1 MRLLLTLL
9 AIAGFLTDHVNP
21 MTGTDGRGSA
31 SPAASYPFG
40 MVQAGPDTRIEP
52 SGPSYRQT
60 DTLIYGFSNT
70 HLDLPGVAEM
80 CDILLMPVAGFTSE
94 TPLTPEEYASP
105 FSKSKESARPGFYK
119 VTLDKHTISVR
130 LTAGRR
136 SGLHEYTYLDH
147 VDPQVIL
154 SLGHRDRVT
163 DGGIS
168 FDPEKRNVVK
178 GWRMSDGAVK
188 GQVLYYYIE
197 FSSPIQS
204 YRADG
209 HTVLLQFRRKVY
221 NTITARVGLSYTSEE
236 RAMLN
241 LMADYPLSFEDQMEM
256 TSAEWECYLEALDCP
271 FSDSA
276 GKAAFYTAMYHFALQ
291 PSLASDINGT
301 FLGTDGMTY
310 IAEDWERLTNF
321 SAHDSFRT
329 FWPMMDKL
337 APSFTEYMIST
348 LITSY
353 DETGTMP
360 SCEIA
365 ATGAGSSTYGWAPL
379 FATAIADGITGFDV
393 AKVLSALVKAAY
405 DDGDDVR
412 EYRANGYVSTED
424 GRLGVMKTLEFA
436 YCDWCIAQMA
446 GWLAYTSKGDKQ
458 KAEACNSIYETFMTS
473 SQNWRNVFD
482 PGLGLMRARRNGMW
496 HGGGLLEE
504 SFYVPHDIVGLMRA
518 MGGREGMCGKLDE
531 LFGDGTVNDGMIG
544 RYDHRWGIMQHTP
557 FLYDMA
563 GQAEKGSRLRGT
575 IMKQLYTRESDG
587 LCGSDVFGSLSAWY
601 LLCALDEY
609 NICPGGAP
617 GLLTYMNKTLIVE
630 PVFEISA
637 VGQDG
642 RTVDVS
648 AEMTGALDMQCTVT
662 VRNMDPVATVW
673 YRVDGGEFSRYEGAF
688 SVAAPCVVEAYAE
701 AADGRRSQLSR
712 CMLGT
717 PEEALGEAAP
727 CSAALAD
734 ASPASAAESA
744 ASVPNEETSE

>member
-31 SPAASYPFG
+31 SPAAAYPFG
-40 MVQAGPDTRIEP
+40 MVQAGPDTRIVP

-105 FSKSKESARPGFYK
+105 FSKSKESARPGLYK

-136 SGLHEYTYLDH
+136 SGMHEYTYLNQ

-168 FDPEKRNVVK
+168 FDPEKKNVVK
-178 GWRMSDGAVK
+178 GWRRSDGAVK
-188 GQVLYYYIE
+188 DQVLYYYIE

-221 NTITARVGLSYTSEE
+221 NTVTARVGLSYTSEE
-236 RAMLN
+236 KAMLN
-241 LMADYPLSFEDQMEM
+241 LMVDYPESFDDQMEM
-256 TSAEWECYLEALDCP
+256 TSAEWECFLEALDCP

-301 FLGTDGMTY
+301 FLGTDGRTY

-321 SAHDSFRT
+321 SAHDGFRT
-329 FWPMMDKL
+329 FWPMMDKI

-360 SCEIA
+360 SREIA
-365 ATGAGSSTYGWAPL
+365 ATVADSSTYGWAPL

-424 GRLGVMKTLEFA
+424 GRLGVIKTLEFA
-436 YCDWCIAQMA
+436 YCDWCIAQIA

-458 KAEACNSIYETFMTS
+458 KAEACNDIYEEFMTS

-482 PGLGLMRARRNGMW
+482 PELGLMRARRNGMW

-518 MGGREGMCGKLDE
+518 MGGRDGMCSKLDE

-557 FLYDMA
+557 FLYDLA
-563 GQAEKGSRLRGT
+563 GQAEKGARLRGT
-575 IMKQLYTRESDG
+575 IMKQLYGKGNDG

-609 NICPGGAP
+609 NICPGGTP

-630 PVFEISA
+630 PVFE
-637 VGQDG
+637 
-642 RTVDVS
+642 VS
-648 AEMTGALDMQCTVT
+648 AGGQVSIKNL
-662 VRNMDPVATVW
+662 DPVATVW
-673 YRVDGGEFSRYEGAF
+673 YRVDGGEFARYEGAL

-701 AADGRRSQLSR
+701 ATDGRQSQLSR
-712 CMLGT
+712 CMLGG
-717 PEEALGEAAP
+717 PEKP
-727 CSAALAD
+727 
-734 ASPASAAESA
+734 ES
-744 ASVPNEETSE
+744 E

>member
-21 MTGTDGRGSA
+21 MAGTDGRGSA
-31 SPAASYPFG
+31 SPAAAFPFG
-40 MVQAGPDTRIEP
+40 MVQAGPDTRIAP

-70 HLDLPGVAEM
+70 HIDLPGMAEM
-80 CDILLMPVAGFTSE
+80 CDILLMPVTGFTSE

-105 FSKSKESARPGFYK
+105 FSKSKESARPGLYK
-119 VTLDKHTISVR
+119 VTLDKHTIDVR

-136 SGLHEYTYLDH
+136 SGMHEYTYLNQ

-168 FDPEKRNVVK
+168 FDPEKKNVVK
-178 GWRMSDGAVK
+178 GWRRSDGAVK
-188 GQVLYYYIE
+188 DQVIYYYIE

-221 NTITARVGLSYTSEE
+221 NTITARIGLSYTSEE
-236 RAMLN
+236 KAMLN
-241 LMADYPLSFEDQMEM
+241 LMVDYPETFNDQMEM

-276 GKAAFYTAMYHFALQ
+276 GKGAFYTAMYHFALQ

-301 FLGTDGMTY
+301 FLGTDGRTY

-321 SAHDSFRT
+321 SAPDGFRT

-393 AKVLSALVKAAY
+393 AKVLSALVRAAY
-405 DDGDDVR
+405 DDGRDDVR
-412 EYRANGYVSTED
+412 EYRTNGYVSTED
-424 GRLGVMKTLEFA
+424 GRTGVVRTLEFA
-436 YCDWCIAQMA
+436 YYDWCIAQMA
-446 GWLAYTSKGDKQ
+446 GWLAFTSKGDKQ
-458 KAEACNSIYETFMTS
+458 KAEACNGIYEEFMTS

-482 PGLGLMRARRNGMW
+482 PELGLMRARRNGMW

-518 MGGREGMCGKLDE
+518 MGGREGMCSRLDE
-531 LFGDGTVNDGMIG
+531 LFGDGTVSEGMIG
-544 RYDHRWGIMQHTP
+544 RYDHRRGIMQHTP
-557 FLYDMA
+557 FLYAMA
-563 GQAEKGSRLRGT
+563 GQAEKGSRVRET
-575 IMKQLYTRESDG
+575 IMKQLYSKGNDG
-587 LCGSDVFGSLSAWY
+587 LCGSDAFGSLSAWY
-601 LLCALDEY
+601 LLNALDEY
-609 NICPGGAP
+609 NICPGGSQ

-630 PVFEISA
+630 PVFEVA
-637 VGQDG
+637 
-642 RTVDVS
+642 
-648 AEMTGALDMQCTVT
+648 GALDVQCTVSI
-662 VRNMDPVATVW
+662 RNLDPVASVW
-673 YRVDGGEFSRYEGAF
+673 YRTGEGEFVRYEGAF
-688 SVAAPCVVEAYAE
+688 SVSAPCVVEAYAE
-701 AADGRRSQLSR
+701 AADGRQSLLSR
-712 CMLGT
+712 CVLGT
-717 PEEALGEAAP
+717 PKEALGEASPDAEVQG
-727 CSAALAD
+727 SAELD
-734 ASPASAAESA
+734 AAAVPA
-744 ASVPNEETSE
+744 ASVPDEATSI